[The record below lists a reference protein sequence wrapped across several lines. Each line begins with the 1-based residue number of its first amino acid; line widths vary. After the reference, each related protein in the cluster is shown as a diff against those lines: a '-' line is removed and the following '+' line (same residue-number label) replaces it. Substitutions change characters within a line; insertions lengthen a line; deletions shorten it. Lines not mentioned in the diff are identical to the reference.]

1 MEIHPLEPFLPN
13 GARLLMMGSFPPPAA
28 RWSMEFYYPNFQ
40 NDMWRIIGHV
50 FFNDKAHFVR
60 EKSFDKEGIK
70 AFCQEKGIAL
80 YDTAHRV
87 IREKGNASDKY
98 LRVLEPV
105 DLAGI
110 LSRIPTCGHVVVTG
124 QKAAEILLDVLASPA
139 FEQTPAL
146 PKVGGFVPFDYGT
159 RKMKLHRMPS
169 TSRAYPMSLE
179 KKALFYKQLFEE
191 VL

>member
-1 MEIHPLEPFLPN
+1 METHPMEPFLPD

-60 EKSFDKEGIK
+60 EKTFDKEGIK

-87 IREKGNASDKY
+87 IREKETHLINICVY
-98 LRVLEPV
+98 W
-105 DLAGI
+105 
-110 LSRIPTCGHVVVTG
+110 SRWIWQG
-124 QKAAEILLDVLASPA
+124 SFPA
-139 FEQTPAL
+139 FQR
-146 PKVGGFVPFDYGT
+146 VPT
-159 RKMKLHRMPS
+159 WP
-169 TSRAYPMSLE
+169 
-179 KKALFYKQLFEE
+179 
-191 VL
+191 

>member
-1 MEIHPLEPFLPN
+1 
-13 GARLLMMGSFPPPAA
+13 
-28 RWSMEFYYPNFQ
+28 MEFYYPNFQ

-70 AFCQEKGIAL
+70 AFCKEKGIAL

-110 LSRIPTCGHVVVTG
+110 LSRISTCPTW
-124 QKAAEILLDVLASPA
+124 P
-139 FEQTPAL
+139 
-146 PKVGGFVPFDYGT
+146 
-159 RKMKLHRMPS
+159 
-169 TSRAYPMSLE
+169 
-179 KKALFYKQLFEE
+179 
-191 VL
+191 